1 MVVLAVLASC
11 LKLRHATTVGVAPPP
26 LAANDFSL
34 VCFFFVC
41 FLLACRGWWKALP
54 HDVEFCFL
62 TFPHSTAQLGTKK
75 EKKNGCCC
83 CGFFACLPGRPFGCD
98 SLSAGPDTLDA
109 WFCCCGTHCFLHE
122 QPPAQHRTNGAGFRW
137 MVLLFL
143 SFPCVLRPRNAVG
156 SCICRDWVCPN
167 HMQQNC
173 TQEIKTPVWVKCS

>member
-1 MVVLAVLASC
+1 MQQQWAWHLHHLQQ
-11 LKLRHATTVGVAPPP
+11 TTFRWFV
-26 LAANDFSL
+26 FSL
-34 VCFFFVC
+34 FVFC
-41 FLLACRGWWKALP
+41 LLVVVGGK
-54 HDVEFCFL
+54 H
-62 TFPHSTAQLGTKK
+62 FPMTWSFAFSLSHTAQHNWARKK
-75 EKKNGCCC
+75 KKKNGCCC

-156 SCICRDWVCPN
+156 SCICCDWVCPN